1 MRTKSPVLV
10 VAFGTTT
17 DAMAMEQAGKRHGLQ
32 GRLIP
37 IPRQLSAGCGLA
49 WREPACNGQALR
61 RVLEAER
68 IDFDGLHSMEL

>member
-1 MRTKSPVLV
+1 MGKRTPCIV

-17 DAMAMEQAGKRHGLQ
+17 DAMAMERAGKRRGLR

-49 WREPACNGQALR
+49 WREPAYNEEALR
-61 RVLEAER
+61 RVLAEEGISHDALVAMEA
-68 IDFDGLHSMEL
+68 